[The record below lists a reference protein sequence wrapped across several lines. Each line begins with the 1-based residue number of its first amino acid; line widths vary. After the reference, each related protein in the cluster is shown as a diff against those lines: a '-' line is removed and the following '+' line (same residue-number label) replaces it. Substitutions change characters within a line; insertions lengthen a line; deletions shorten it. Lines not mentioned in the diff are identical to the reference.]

1 MEKLPKY
8 IYWDNIDSNELV
20 LFIRD
25 LSDKIDINVKNLIDD
40 VFYNKKDE
48 KIKKMKK
55 KDIIIENQN
64 KKRYSENILK
74 DFKKIE
80 YFVNHFINYFIK

>member
-40 VFYNKKDE
+40 VFHNKKDE

-55 KDIIIENQN
+55 KDIIIKN
-64 KKRYSENILK
+64 
-74 DFKKIE
+74 
-80 YFVNHFINYFIK
+80 

>member
-40 VFYNKKDE
+40 VFHNKKDE

-55 KDIIIENQN
+55 KDIIIEN
-64 KKRYSENILK
+64 
-74 DFKKIE
+74 
-80 YFVNHFINYFIK
+80 